1 MKKIRNLINIL
12 LIISLILIPSQIYG
26 QESEFETFDTVVE
39 LDGKKYEG
47 FLLSDKEYDRY
58 VRLDLEYNSLSE
70 RYKIIS
76 DYNDFI
82 EDKFKDLETTIYKSF
97 IEIQKNATIEET
109 WWDNNK
115 DWVFITGGIFLGL
128 GAGYLI
134 FKE

>member
-12 LIISLILIPSQIYG
+12 LIISLILIPSQVYG
-26 QESEFETFDTVVE
+26 QESNFETFDTTVE

-70 RYKIIS
+70 RYKVIS
-76 DYNDFI
+76 DYSEFI
-82 EDKFKDLETTIYKSF
+82 EDKFNKLETTILNSF
-97 IEIQKNATIEET
+97 IEIQKKAIVEET

-115 DWVFITGGIFLGL
+115 DWIFLTGGIIL
-128 GAGYLI
+128 GAFGTYI
-134 FKE
+134 IVK